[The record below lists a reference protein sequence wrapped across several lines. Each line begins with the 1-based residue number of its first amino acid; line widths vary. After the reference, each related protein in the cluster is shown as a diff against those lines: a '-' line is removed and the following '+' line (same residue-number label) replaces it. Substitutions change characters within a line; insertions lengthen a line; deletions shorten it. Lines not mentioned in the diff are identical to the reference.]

1 MQSPEPRKKP
11 QARPWSDSEKL
22 RLVEL
27 RTVEKDV
34 PWAVFQKKYF
44 PDRSLAA
51 IQGAY
56 SPAEGNQGPTPS
68 KGRKRSVA
76 SSGTPESFAEP
87 KKTKTI
93 CGFDSDNSED
103 EPSNQLFVE
112 ENTFVKAQAAE
123 RCDTRKAPKTVTV
136 DVAKIDK
143 SSCNITELPEGMQF
157 FEKIINE
164 YKSLQQTLVQ
174 MESKLKESE
183 DELKSLKMSTMTDKC
198 QFEVAKA
205 DLQEEMDLLKAE
217 LLQVKSEKVEMKP
230 ATSNEGCQRCTEL
243 EEQLDHLFTTFRPA
257 PK

>member
-1 MQSPEPRKKP
+1 MQSPDPRKKP
-11 QARPWSDSEKL
+11 QARLWTDAEKL

-34 PWAVFQKKYF
+34 PWAAFQKKYF

-51 IQGAY
+51 VQGAY
-56 SPAEGNQGPTPS
+56 SPAAGNQGPTPS
-68 KGRKRSVA
+68 KGRKRSVT

-93 CGFDSDNSED
+93 CGFDDDSED

-123 RCDTRKAPKTVTV
+123 ICDTRKASETVTV
-136 DVAKIDK
+136 DVAKVDK
-143 SSCNITELPEGMQF
+143 PSCNITELPEGIQF

-164 YKSLQQTLVQ
+164 YKSLQQALVQ

-205 DLQEEMDLLKAE
+205 DLQDEMDLLKAE
-217 LLQVKSEKVEMKP
+217 LLQIKSEKDEM
-230 ATSNEGCQRCTEL
+230 
-243 EEQLDHLFTTFRPA
+243 
-257 PK
+257 